1 MINTSRGATV
11 AKLVY
16 GMNQSLDGYIA
27 GPSGGLEAFAPDP
40 ELFRHFLD
48 HVSGVAGMLYGTK
61 VYQVM
66 QYWDDDQ
73 PGWNELEHAF
83 AAAWRSKPKWVV
95 SRSLKAVG
103 PNAALV
109 SSDLEAFIRRL
120 KADIDG
126 EIDVA
131 GATLAGSLSEL
142 GLIAEYRLYL
152 HPLVLGGGKPY
163 FAAARPRLRLTKT
176 EHVGETAVM
185 LTYVPV

>member
-1 MINTSRGATV
+1 M

-142 GLIAEYRLYL
+142 GLIAEYRLYF
-152 HPLVLGGGKPY
+152 HPLVLGSGKPY

-176 EHVGETAVM
+176 EHVGETVVM

>member
-1 MINTSRGATV
+1 M

-95 SRSLKAVG
+95 SQSLKAVG
-103 PNAALV
+103 PNATLV

-120 KADIDG
+120 KADIEG

-131 GATLAGSLSEL
+131 WRDSCRQSLRAGPDRRVPALFSSPGAWRRQA
-142 GLIAEYRLYL
+142 I
-152 HPLVLGGGKPY
+152 
-163 FAAARPRLRLTKT
+163 LRRRSPPTSS
-176 EHVGETAVM
+176 H
-185 LTYVPV
+185 